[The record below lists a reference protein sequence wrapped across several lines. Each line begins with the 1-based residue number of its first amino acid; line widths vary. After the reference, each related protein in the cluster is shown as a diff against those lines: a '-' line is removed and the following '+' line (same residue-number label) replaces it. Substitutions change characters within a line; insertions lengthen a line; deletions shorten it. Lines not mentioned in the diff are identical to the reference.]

1 MPEDVNNLKFNQVGQ
16 MLDQYRMNIY
26 NLELRQ
32 NLLIKLLEEKGT
44 FIAGEYERRWPQ
56 YLKND
61 VGVVGENGQ
70 MEGSLR
76 VKMYGN

>member
-1 MPEDVNNLKFNQVGQ
+1 MPEDVNNLKFSQVGQ
-16 MLDQYRMNIY
+16 ILDQYRMNIY

-32 NLLIKLLEEKGT
+32 NLLIKMLEEKGI
-44 FIAGEYERRWPQ
+44 FVAGEYEKRWPQ

-61 VGVVGENGQ
+61 VGVLGENGQ